1 MQQQRFQLHEPL
13 GLLIA
18 VARSRI
24 KQTVGELA
32 RPFRLSPQQF
42 WLLVGIAESEG
53 SSLGQLAARYHLD
66 QPTASRVVTALVRRG
81 LVAAGGD
88 PEDRRR
94 FRLALTPAGRQ
105 LAERLA
111 PLAAEVRAAT
121 VAGLSAAEREL
132 LSASLRRIVANLRR
146 LAVNGRRLK
155 QNGVEQRRRG
165 GGNAAA

>member
-1 MQQQRFQLHEPL
+1 MQRQRLQRHEPL

-18 VARSRI
+18 AARSRI

-32 RPFRLSPQQF
+32 RPFHLSPQQF
-42 WLLVGIAESEG
+42 WVLVGIAESEG
-53 SSLGQLAARYHLD
+53 SSLGQLAARHHVD

-81 LVAAGGD
+81 LVAVGGD

-94 FRLALTPAGRQ
+94 SRLMLTPTGRQ
-105 LAERLA
+105 LAQRLA

-132 LSASLRRIVANLRR
+132 LDASLRRIVTNLDRFAVNKRR
-146 LAVNGRRLK
+146 LNS
-155 QNGVEQRRRG
+155 RG
-165 GGNAAA
+165 EERKRS